1 MNPKRDP
8 SSLTREDRETLRLIQ
23 SSRRQKTAETALK
36 QAVTRLL
43 LDLGSK
49 LNSTEKPAG
58 EQ

>member
-1 MNPKRDP
+1 LNPKRDP
-8 SSLTREDRETLRLIQ
+8 SSLTREDRETLRLIR

-49 LNSTEKPAG
+49 LNNTEKPAG
-58 EQ
+58 KQ

>member
-8 SSLTREDRETLRLIQ
+8 SSLTREDRETLRLIR

-49 LNSTEKPAG
+49 LNNTEKPAG
-58 EQ
+58 KQ